1 MLLLLSIHPFAG
13 WRDAC
18 RRGDNVGRM
27 EGRVKKDDKDKQGR
41 TRRGGRDGREGTR
54 MGDGGSRGGAG
65 ARRGSRESREAIESR
80 ESKGGGRSGC
90 GLSRP
95 RSGRRIPTT
104 LLFCVPFYRSILT
117 STSPI
122 VSFRRIRGEKR

>member
-41 TRRGGRDGREGTR
+41 TRTGAGMDAKGREWEMGGRAEARGRGGDR
-54 MGDGGSRGGAG
+54 GSRGKRLNREN
-65 ARRGSRESREAIESR
+65 RRAEDVQGV
-80 ESKGGGRSGC
+80 G
-90 GLSRP
+90 
-95 RSGRRIPTT
+95 
-104 LLFCVPFYRSILT
+104 
-117 STSPI
+117 
-122 VSFRRIRGEKR
+122 

>member
-54 MGDGGSRGGAG
+54 VDANGHEWERGVAQRRGGAEG
-65 ARRGSRESREAIESR
+65 VEGVEGSD
-80 ESKGGGRSGC
+80 
-90 GLSRP
+90 
-95 RSGRRIPTT
+95 
-104 LLFCVPFYRSILT
+104 
-117 STSPI
+117 
-122 VSFRRIRGEKR
+122 

>member
-1 MLLLLSIHPFAG
+1 
-13 WRDAC
+13 
-18 RRGDNVGRM
+18 M

-41 TRRGGRDGREGTR
+41 TRTGAGMDAKGREWTR
-54 MGDGGSRGGAG
+54 MDTNGRWGSRRGAG